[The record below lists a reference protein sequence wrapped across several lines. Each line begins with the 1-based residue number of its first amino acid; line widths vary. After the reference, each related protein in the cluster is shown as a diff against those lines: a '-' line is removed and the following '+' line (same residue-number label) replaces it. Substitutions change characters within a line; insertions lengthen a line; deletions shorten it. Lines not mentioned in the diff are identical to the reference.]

1 MVTAKDSWKLV
12 GLLFLCFLFAQ
23 AVLLYL
29 VLSFGNKFNFD
40 SLVLLNAM
48 SLIFI
53 LLLPTV
59 LFVIMRGWNLLDA
72 FRLRPTSLSIVVI
85 TVLATFALSLT
96 VSQLALCIIQ
106 SLRDSVFVEQSKL
119 KNFLYATSKV
129 NSPTLI
135 VLAVMLPALPE
146 ELVFRGVIQQGFER
160 RYSPATAIVLTGIIF
175 AFFHLDL
182 IQAFSVLTI
191 AIFWGWVVWRTQSI
205 LPTLLAHALQN
216 ALTIFS
222 VISLMSANEGNSELN
237 GVFDISPNWLVA
249 SLGFLLWLVLVL
261 ILLRI
266 MPKRGDKDESAVV
279 AIHLYQTGIAN
290 GGN

>member
-59 LFVIMRGWNLLDA
+59 LFVIVRGWNLLDA
-72 FRLRPTSLSIVVI
+72 FRLRPTSLSIIVI

-96 VSQLALCIIQ
+96 VSQLVLCIIQ

-160 RYSPATAIVLTGIIF
+160 RYSPATAIVLTSIIF

-279 AIHLYQTGIAN
+279 AIHPYQTGIAN